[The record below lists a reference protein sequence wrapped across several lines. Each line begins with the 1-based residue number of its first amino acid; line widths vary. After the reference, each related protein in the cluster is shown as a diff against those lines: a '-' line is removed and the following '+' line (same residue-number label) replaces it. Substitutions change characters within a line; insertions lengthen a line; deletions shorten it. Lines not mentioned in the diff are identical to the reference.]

1 MRRWSIIILSL
12 LLCFGMMAPLAMASS
27 LTVNASFDNITRNAT
42 ISGQLGSEAGH
53 IISVQVRNPLNQIDY
68 LNQSIS
74 GLDGNYQF
82 IYKISQE
89 VTGTYQVTVGGQ
101 NADSR
106 ATATF
111 TVKPSI
117 VELESKVSPEQPNG
131 KEGWYLH
138 PVTVTIEATNG
149 MPENNVIQYRINQGQ
164 WTTYTTVID
173 VKTDGIH
180 TIEYRSVDQ
189 QGIPGV
195 VKSTIIKLDSKAPV
209 TTAKASPIDGMNGW
223 YKSNPTVNLMA
234 SDNISVTQTVYRID
248 GSEWSTYSQPVTLS
262 VYGVHTLEYKSTDQA
277 GNEETA
283 KSLTL
288 KLDNVAPTLSV
299 ALDKTTLWPAN
310 KKLIT
315 VTANVYARDDISQI
329 SSIVLTSITSN
340 EKLQNDDIQDARF
353 GMFDTSFSLRAE
365 RNGGGSGRVYT
376 ITYTATDLAG
386 NRTIQTAIV
395 KVPHDQGHT
404 GDEPLTESE
413 NGN

>member
-12 LLCFGMMAPLAMASS
+12 LLCFGMVAPLAMASS
-27 LTVNASFDNITRNAT
+27 LTVSASFDNITRTAT
-42 ISGQLGSEAGH
+42 ISGQLGSEEGR

-74 GLDGNYQF
+74 GPDGTYQF
-82 IYKISQE
+82 IYIISQE
-89 VTGTYQVTVGGQ
+89 VTGAYLVTVGGQ
-101 NADSR
+101 NADSL

-111 TVKPSI
+111 TVEPSI
-117 VELESKVSPEQPNG
+117 VELESKVSPEQPDG

-149 MPENNVIQYRINQGQ
+149 MQENNMIQYRINQGQ
-164 WTTYTTVID
+164 WKTYTTAID
-173 VKTDGIH
+173 VKTDGTH

-189 QGIPGV
+189 QGIPGN

-209 TTAKASPIDGMNGW
+209 TTAEASPIDGMNGW

-234 SDNISVTQTVYRID
+234 SDNISVTQTVYRVD
-248 GSEWSTYSQPVTLS
+248 GSEWTTYSQPVTLS
-262 VYGVHTLEYKSTDQA
+262 VSGIHTLEYKSMDQA
-277 GNEETA
+277 GNEEA
-283 KSLTL
+283 VKSLSL
-288 KLDNVAPTLSV
+288 KLDNVAPELSV
-299 ALDKTTLWPAN
+299 TLDKTTLWPAN
-310 KKLIT
+310 KKLVT
-315 VTANVYARDDISQI
+315 VTANVYAADDISQT

-340 EKLQNDDIQDARF
+340 EKLQSDDIQDARY

-365 RNGGGSGRVYT
+365 RKGGGSGRVYT
-376 ITYTATDLAG
+376 ITYTAIDLAG
-386 NRTIQTAIV
+386 NKTIATAII

-404 GDEPLTESE
+404 SDEPLTESE